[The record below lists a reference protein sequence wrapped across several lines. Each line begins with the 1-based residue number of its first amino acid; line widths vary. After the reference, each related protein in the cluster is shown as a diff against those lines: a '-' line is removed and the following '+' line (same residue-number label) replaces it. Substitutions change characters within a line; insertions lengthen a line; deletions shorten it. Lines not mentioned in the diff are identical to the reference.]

1 MWQRFSERARKAVF
15 YAQEVAQQ
23 HGSGYVGPQHLVFGC
38 LKEESTASKVLLGL
52 GIEPQSVLDQLQFI
66 DEGKSHLADMTLNPR
81 AKRAIDCAY
90 ELARELGHNYIGTE
104 HVFFGSIEAMRESSS
119 EAYPFEIDIEAYKFK
134 TLELTSDRP
143 NAQVATRVSP
153 SLGSVSAVNLV
164 SAILADNR
172 SEAHEYLRKI
182 GLNAHQIYE
191 LVVNYLKTAPISLDA
206 RLSRASDVAAMLDQP
221 MTSKHIA
228 FAILDLVLDDEHR
241 EIAFNAL
248 GGNPPEE
255 G

>member
-15 YAQEVAQQ
+15 YAQEIAQQ
-23 HGSGYVGPQHLVFGC
+23 YGSAYVSPQHLIYGC
-38 LKEESTASKVLLGL
+38 LKEESTASRVLLGI
-52 GIEPQSVLDQLQFI
+52 GIEPQSVIDQLHFVE
-66 DEGKSHLADMTLNPR
+66 EGRSPIADMTLNPR
-81 AKRAIDCAY
+81 AKRAIDFAY
-90 ELARELGHNYIGTE
+90 HLARELGHKYIGTE
-104 HVFFGSIEAMRESSS
+104 HVFYGSIEAMRESSS
-119 EAYPFEIDIEAYKFK
+119 EGYPFAIDIEAYKSK
-134 TLELTSDRP
+134 TLELTADRKDV
-143 NAQVATRVSP
+143 QVQPRLTAPIGTVSP
-153 SLGSVSAVNLV
+153 INLV
-164 SAILADNR
+164 SAILGDDKA
-172 SEAHEYLRKI
+172 EAHEYLRKI

-191 LVVNYLKTAPISLDA
+191 LVVKYLKTAPISLDA

-241 EIAFNAL
+241 EIAFRAL